1 MNDRKRIEAALQRFN
16 QLHDKD
22 IDLGLHRMLR
32 LMSRLDHPEAKLPHP
47 VHVAGTNGKG
57 STCAFLRAF
66 AEANGRAV
74 HLHTSPHLIRLNE
87 RYVVASREITD
98 TQLADLLEAA
108 EAANDG
114 APATQFELLTAA
126 AFLAFAQ
133 TPADLSIMEVGL
145 GGELDATNVLANP
158 EVCIITPIAHDHAD
172 WLGTDMANI
181 AKAKAGIIKPGAK
194 VISAA
199 QNDIA
204 EDVIRRTAA
213 RKGVEVIFA
222 GQDFQVHEEGGRL
235 CWQDD
240 SRFLDLPLPA
250 LPGAHQIQNAGMAIA
265 AALQL
270 ELSPQAISRGLET
283 VRWPGRLQS
292 VAPFPPLHEETE
304 IWVDGAHN
312 PHAAHEL
319 AAFLNTRQ
327 AAKPLPLHVL
337 FSQQPTKDIAGF
349 FGELSGLEFSLHIVP
364 MPHAPFPPD
373 MDALAEVCAQ
383 SGHKPNAHTD
393 IEAALAALPEDP
405 VRLSVAGSLFLAG
418 DFLKTAQTK
427 TPA

>member
-1 MNDRKRIEAALQRFN
+1 MNERDRIEAALNRFQ
-16 QLHDKD
+16 QLHHKD
-22 IDLGLHRMLR
+22 IDLGLHRMQALIT
-32 LMSRLDHPEAKLPHP
+32 RLDHPETRLPHP

-57 STCAFLRAF
+57 STCACLRAF
-66 AEANGRAV
+66 AEADGKSV

-87 RYVVASREITD
+87 RYVVASREISD
-98 TQLADLLEAA
+98 PDLADLLQSVET
-108 EAANDG
+108 ANAG

-126 AFLAFAQ
+126 AFQAFAR

-172 WLGTDMANI
+172 WLGNDMANI

-204 EDVIRRTAA
+204 EDVIRRKAA
-213 RKGVEVIFA
+213 REGVQVSFA
-222 GQDFQVHEEGGRL
+222 GQDFTAHEEDGRL

-250 LPGAHQIQNAGMAIA
+250 LPGSHQIQNAGVAIA

-270 ELSPQAISRGLET
+270 GISETAIARGLEA

-292 VAPFPPLHEETE
+292 IAPFAPVHEGSE

-312 PHAAHEL
+312 PHAAREL
-319 AAFLNTRQ
+319 SVFLKTRQ
-327 AAKPLPLHVL
+327 AAKPLPLHIL

-373 MDALAEVCAQ
+373 MGKLAQACGQA
-383 SGHKPNAHTD
+383 GHKPQIHDGIA
-393 IEAALAALPEDP
+393 AALAKLPDEP
-405 VRLSVAGSLFLAG
+405 VRLAVAGSLFLAG
-418 DFLKTAQTK
+418 DFLVMAQTK